1 MEPERGFD
9 GGRPGE
15 REARRRGGDRETR
28 RHGGD
33 REARSRHGVDLA
45 LTGELVEEVLRTA
58 LALESVISNLLDDLP
73 ADAFPGRD
81 DPAVV
86 LMQMIVGTVHPAAA
100 VAGVRDCRSAI
111 ALVVAIRERVL
122 ADLKIAAELAEERG

>member
-1 MEPERGFD
+1 MERERGFE

-15 REARRRGGDRETR
+15 QEARLHGGEKEARRPGGEQEPGRP
-28 RHGGD
+28 G
-33 REARSRHGVDLA
+33 GVDLA

-58 LALESVISNLLDDLP
+58 LALESVISSLLDDLP
-73 ADAFPGRD
+73 AGAFPD
-81 DPAVV
+81 HADPAVV

-122 ADLKIAAELAEERG
+122 ADLRTAAELAKERD